1 MSRKEVKGKGVEC
14 GRKVIQGIERALV
27 IKGIPYLANPSAYR
41 LDVVVS
47 GIAMANLTSVEVNTA
62 SGVLEVEQKVFHH
75 QRGQR
80 TTSYRTEE
88 VQRAF
93 RFNVGIGATVFHRQ
107 DHVVFVEL
115 ESIITNWDDAEE
127 VNAVC
132 ELVVETIASGLM
144 ISPV

>member
-1 MSRKEVKGKGVEC
+1 MEYPMNISQ
-14 GRKVIQGIERALV
+14 IAY
-27 IKGIPYLANPSAYR
+27 PFLAHYS
-41 LDVVVS
+41 
-47 GIAMANLTSVEVNTA
+47 I
-62 SGVLEVEQKVFHH
+62 QKVFHH

-88 VQRAF
+88 VQIAF
-93 RFNVGIGATVFHRQ
+93 RFNFGIGATVFHRQ